1 MAKPILTRISPFDSV
16 KEKVV
21 SFSWTGNQSY
31 ANRLVIYDA
40 NTLAVVYDVKVTS
53 MTYNHTI
60 PSNTLANGKK
70 YVAQCQ
76 TFDVEDISS
85 DLSDKTF
92 FATYETPEFYFYN
105 IENEQ
110 TIKAASYEAIIYYYQ
125 PDYEEIQSYKF
136 YLYDG
141 TKTLLSESDTLYDG
155 NSVKYTYKSLE
166 NHTKYFIRCFG
177 TTVNGMEV
185 DTGYIQIYTDYK
197 VPSSYGLIY
206 AENDPLHGYI
216 KLHTNITIIECSDDK
231 IFNFQDGMIDLR
243 NDAIHYK
250 EGFVIPDNFTLIL
263 RGMALNQTA
272 TLLEMSN
279 TQYTITISSY
289 LHDDGKTRFKLTV
302 PNPLGNYILYSN
314 PESFDENAMVGI
326 WVRRINNVYS
336 LKVFVEEDYSLENN
350 MWYGRQLPSN
360 PELYDSWIDTDDLF
374 TYVVDKD
381 VMKIYTSEAEAGDE
395 HVEIDDLWI

>member
-1 MAKPILTRISPFDSV
+1 MAKPILTRISPFDGM
-16 KEKVV
+16 KEKMV
-21 SFSWTGNQSY
+21 SFSWSGNQSY
-31 ANRLVIYDA
+31 ANRLIIYEA
-40 NTLAVVYDVKVTS
+40 NTLATVYDVKVTS

-60 PSNTLANGKK
+60 PSNTLTNGKK
-70 YVAQCQ
+70 YIAQCQ
-76 TFDVEDISS
+76 VFDIENIASE
-85 DLSDKTF
+85 LSDKIF
-92 FATYETPEFYFYN
+92 FITYETPEFYFYN

-110 TIKAASYEAIIYYYQ
+110 TIRAASYEAIIYYFQ

-141 TKTLLSESDTLYDG
+141 TKTLLSESNPLYDG
-155 NSVKYTYKSLE
+155 NNIKYTYKALE
-166 NHTKYFIRCFG
+166 NHTKYFIRCSG
-177 TTVNGMEV
+177 NTVNGMEV

-216 KLHTNITIIECSDDK
+216 KLHTNITVIECSDDK

-243 NDAIHYK
+243 NDAIHYE

-263 RGMALNQTA
+263 RGMSLNQTA

-326 WVRRINNVYS
+326 WVRRINDVYS

-360 PELYDSWIDTDDLF
+360 PELYDSWIDTEDMF

-381 VMKIYTSEAEAGDE
+381 VMKVYTSDDE
-395 HVEIDDLWI
+395 PEENINIDDLWL